1 VKNGGFGSDTAIR
14 WGAAISKYDVGVP
27 RYAAFL
33 RGVSPMNLKM
43 PALQGAL
50 EEDGFSEVKTL
61 LSSGNVVFS
70 GRRAT
75 DTAIE
80 KRVVAAIEK
89 NVGKT
94 FGMIVRSIDELQALL
109 DADPYD
115 AFRLPQGSKRVV
127 TFLRK
132 EPEKKLELPPVRD
145 GARIWTVRGR
155 EALSSYVR
163 SDNGPVFMTLIEKT
177 FGKDVTTRT
186 WDTVL
191 KVVKAGLA

>member
-1 VKNGGFGSDTAIR
+1 
-14 WGAAISKYDVGVP
+14 
-27 RYAAFL
+27 
-33 RGVSPMNLKM
+33 MNLKM
-43 PALQGAL
+43 PVLQAAL
-50 EEDGFSEVKTL
+50 EEDGFTDVKTL
-61 LSSGNVVFS
+61 LSSGNAVFS
-70 GRRAT
+70 GRRAS

-80 KRVVAAIEK
+80 KRVVATIEK

-94 FGMIVRSIDELQALL
+94 FGVIVRSIDELSALI
-109 DADPYD
+109 AAEPYG
-115 AFRLPQGSKRVV
+115 AFRLPAGSKRVV

-132 EPEKKLELPPVRD
+132 EPEKKLKLPPERD

-163 SDNGPVFMTLIEKT
+163 NDKGPVFMALIEKT

-191 KVVKAGLA
+191 KVAKAGTG

>member
-1 VKNGGFGSDTAIR
+1 
-14 WGAAISKYDVGVP
+14 
-27 RYAAFL
+27 
-33 RGVSPMNLKM
+33 MNLKM
-43 PALQGAL
+43 AALLAAL
-50 EEDGFSEVKTL
+50 EDCGLSEVKTL

-75 DTAIE
+75 DSAIE
-80 KRVVAAIEK
+80 KKIVTTIEK
-89 NVGKT
+89 KVGKT
-94 FGMIVRSIDELQALL
+94 FGVIVRSIDELQELV
-109 DADPYD
+109 DADPYQ
-115 AFRLPQGSKRVV
+115 AFRLPKGSKRVL

-132 EPEKKLELPPVRD
+132 APEKPLKLPPELD

-163 SDNGPVFMTLIEKT
+163 SDKGPVFMTLIEKT

-191 KVVKAGLA
+191 KVVRAGAG